1 MLFIQTQIFSTSETI
16 FQDGN
21 EIGELEYMEPENM
34 YQVTSITGIRTYA
47 NTRETALKYLIQMY
61 SKLKKQKQQPK
72 LF

>member
-21 EIGELEYMEPENM
+21 EIGELEYMEPENT

-47 NTRETALKYLIQMY
+47 NTRETALKYLTQMY
-61 SKLKKQKQQPK
+61 SKLKKQKQHPK